1 MKDNNQDIQDTITIG
16 DNFYAK
22 GDYEKAFESYRHAA
36 LNGSGEAAFKLAQ
49 MYEKGIGIEVN
60 ASSAKQWYF
69 VAAKNGYKDAKKQ
82 LTEAKLIKKEEKTEE
97 PKKGTPAIA
106 EQPKAEDTRSA
117 EEIQKIVADFL
128 TDWER
133 AKKDEDIFIIDYY
146 RDNLPNTHPMY
157 PELCSLFDKLR
168 EKELAEM
175 MAKPYMYS
183 IDKIKRLLTANIIT
197 KQDLLDRGLI
207 TEGTWNALMQDQDHQ
222 LPRFYDI
229 WYNETYPLHENSTD
243 VYFLGWTPG
252 KTCLLMGLCGAE
264 GRGILCSGDRNGA
277 GLFKEYLENRLVP
290 PANGCNIVLN
300 AYLTDYQKNINLIDI
315 IGHQFIGTVFSKGH
329 KILDDE
335 KWIYLRNPNRKSLLL
350 LIDCALKE
358 DSVIW
363 KYMETFRDEKGD
375 ILYRPR
381 KAQLSLTEIYMRYI
395 NLFSK
400 PENKEIMDKVDSI
413 HFVVTQVDLI
423 GKTHEEQLRKAR
435 NLVQTHYR
443 SLVEAVK
450 AYCRQTKRINA
461 STGFDPCVFTYSL
474 GKFYVGDVYEYNVNP
489 SIEFINI
496 LGGIAT
502 GNKNGQLNKYI
513 LH

>member
-36 LNGSGEAAFKLAQ
+36 LNGNGEAAFKLAQ

-69 VAAKNGYKDAKKQ
+69 VAAKKGYKDAKKQ

-97 PKKGTPAIA
+97 PKKETPAIA
-106 EQPKAEDTRSA
+106 EPPKVEDTRSA
-117 EEIQKIVADFL
+117 EEIQKIVSDSL
-128 TDWER
+128 TDWE
-133 AKKDEDIFIIDYY
+133 KMKQDEDIFIIGYY

-183 IDKIKRLLTANIIT
+183 TEKLDLLWRANIIT
-197 KQDLLDRGLI
+197 KQDLFDRGLI
-207 TEGTWNALMQDQDHQ
+207 TERTWNALTQDYSQ
-222 LPRFYDI
+222 LPNFQMIINEI
-229 WYNETYPLHENSTD
+229 WNRETYPLHENNTD
-243 VYFLGWTPG
+243 IYFLGSTPG

-264 GRGILCSGDRNGA
+264 GRGIQFNDYRA
-277 GLFKEYLENRLVP
+277 GVSAFQGCLNSMRVP
-290 PANGCNIVLN
+290 SSNYRNIVLN
-300 AYLTDYQKNINLIDI
+300 AYLANYKTNINLIDI
-315 IGHQFIGTVFSKGH
+315 VSNYFTRVPSNLHWAFDSKLMCNLN
-329 KILDDE
+329 K
-335 KWIYLRNPNRKSLLL
+335 KSLLL
-350 LIDCALKE
+350 LIDCTLKC
-358 DSVIW
+358 DTIIYQ
-363 KYMETFRDEKGD
+363 YMEKYRDTQGNIQSRLKKVE
-375 ILYRPR
+375 IP
-381 KAQLSLTEIYMRYI
+381 LTEIYMRYI

-400 PENKEIMDKVDSI
+400 SENKEIMDKVDSI

-423 GKTHEEQLRKAR
+423 GNTHEEQLRKAH
-435 NLVQTHYR
+435 NLMQTHYR

-450 AYCRQTKRINA
+450 TYCRQTKRINA

-474 GKFYVGDVYEYNVNP
+474 GKFYVGNLYEYDVNP